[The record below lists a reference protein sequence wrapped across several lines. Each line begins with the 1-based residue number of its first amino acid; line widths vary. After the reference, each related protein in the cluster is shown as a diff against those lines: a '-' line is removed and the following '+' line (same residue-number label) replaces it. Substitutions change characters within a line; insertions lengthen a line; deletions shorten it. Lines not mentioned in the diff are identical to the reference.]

1 MYTPIGQVYVETNIT
16 VEGNRLGKLEKRVW
30 SYRRITT
37 NTKLSV
43 YEACILTVLLYGSET
58 WTPYRQHVNLLE
70 SFRHNCIRRI
80 LNIEWR
86 SYTPDI
92 VVLERK
98 SRIEQRPILNQICW
112 VGHVVRMGDG
122 RLSKQ
127 LFYGELTRGKRP
139 QHKPRKRFNP
149 IRPEEGGSDNLR

>member
-1 MYTPIGQVYVETNIT
+1 MLRPTSRWKAIDLVNWRNEYGLIAVLQQIPN
-16 VEGNRLGKLEKRVW
+16 
-30 SYRRITT
+30 
-37 NTKLSV
+37 SV
-43 YEACILTVLLYGSET
+43 YMRLVSLQSCYMDLRHGHLTGNMLTYSKV
-58 WTPYRQHVNLLE
+58 
-70 SFRHNCIRRI
+70 FRHNCIRRI